1 MGLRS
6 RNSEAPLRRDL
17 PLPQKRVEL
26 LAEQTRKHGGHQFV
40 EMGARFMRVEPDRP
54 GPVSRDDEEQEYR
67 VRRGLSE
74 RELRGLVAVCA

>member
-1 MGLRS
+1 M
-6 RNSEAPLRRDL
+6 
-17 PLPQKRVEL
+17 
-26 LAEQTRKHGGHQFV
+26 